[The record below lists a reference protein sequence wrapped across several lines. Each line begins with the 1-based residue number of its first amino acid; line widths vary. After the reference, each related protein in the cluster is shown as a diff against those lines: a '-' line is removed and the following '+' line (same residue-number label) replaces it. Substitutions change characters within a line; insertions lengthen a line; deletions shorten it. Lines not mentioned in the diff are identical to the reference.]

1 MRVMLGACE
10 WTHLFF
16 TADMQSMGENDTNIP
31 IAMYLCMG
39 QSNG

>member
-16 TADMQSMGENDTNIP
+16 TADMQNSGANDTNIP
-31 IAMYLCMG
+31 VAIYLRMG
-39 QSNG
+39 QSNS